1 MSVLLAAA
9 NCKLVCCRTIKDHVG
24 RALCLLSDV
33 TRRRYLSATRL
44 KGPRGDDQPL
54 REREAL
60 FCLHPTRTG
69 GGEGARTRPVLP
81 RKLDRGIKPP

>member
-44 KGPRGDDQPL
+44 KGPRGLGLLYGL
-54 REREAL
+54 RQLRLPHAE
-60 FCLHPTRTG
+60 
-69 GGEGARTRPVLP
+69 EGL
-81 RKLDRGIKPP
+81 RK